1 MFEIKNIIQRLI
13 KKKLSISVAESCT
26 GGMLSSSITS
36 ISGASKIFNIGLVT
50 YSNLAKIKLL
60 KVSSSNIKR
69 YGAVSEKCC
78 LKMVEGLSK
87 LSKSKINISITGIAG
102 PKGGSKNKPV
112 GLVYI
117 AIKKGKKISINKYLF
132 KNKNRENIRKNSVK
146 EALKL
151 IDKFI

>member
-117 AIKKGKKISINKYLF
+117 GIKKGKKISINKYLF

-151 IDKFI
+151 VKKFI

>member
-117 AIKKGKKISINKYLF
+117 GIKKGKKISINKYLF

-146 EALKL
+146 ESLKL
-151 IDKFI
+151 IKKFI

>member
-117 AIKKGKKISINKYLF
+117 GIKKGKKITINKYLF

-151 IDKFI
+151 IEKFI

>member
-1 MFEIKNIIQRLI
+1 MLEIKNIIQRLI

-78 LKMVEGLSK
+78 LKMVEGLSR

-117 AIKKGKKISINKYLF
+117 GIKKGKKISINKYLF

-151 IDKFI
+151 IEKFI

>member
-1 MFEIKNIIQRLI
+1 MLEIKNIIQRLI

-117 AIKKGKKISINKYLF
+117 GIKKGKKISINKYLF

-151 IDKFI
+151 IEKFI

>member
-26 GGMLSSSITS
+26 GGMLSSRITS

-78 LKMVEGLSK
+78 LKMVKGLSK

-117 AIKKGKKISINKYLF
+117 GIKKGKKISINKYLF

-151 IDKFI
+151 IEKFI

>member
-112 GLVYI
+112 GFVYI
-117 AIKKGKKISINKYLF
+117 GIKKGKKISINKYLF